1 MTQQQLVFLGGT
13 CGKNTWRNVVISA
26 LVAQGVSKDALFN
39 PVVENWTKECQVLED
54 QVKATAPIVVYYLA
68 SPKDDNP
75 NSVSAY
81 SLVEA
86 TMALY
91 DDSDR
96 AVVVFDT
103 DGLSGHVLKVMK
115 KVEDDLKKRFPTAA
129 ILSSVDLI
137 PYLAKRVADLG

>member
-1 MTQQQLVFLGGT
+1 MSQQQVFLGGT
-13 CGKNTWRNVVISA
+13 CGRNTWRNELISA
-26 LVAQGVSKDALFN
+26 LVAQGVSQDALFN
-39 PVVENWTKECQVLED
+39 PVVEHWTAECQAVED

-91 DDSDR
+91 DDGDR
-96 AVVVFDT
+96 AVIVFDT
-103 DGLSGHVLKVMK
+103 DGLSGHVRKVMK
-115 KVEDDLKKRFPTAA
+115 KVENDLRKRFPQAA
-129 ILSSVDLI
+129 ILSSGDLTS
-137 PYLAKRVADLG
+137 YLVKRIGELG